1 MRKVL
6 KDLEV
11 TWIPVFLSLAR
22 PPSRVQRVTSGKRSP
37 GDKTPSLIILCFT
50 FFMNPWMINYDL
62 WLPEQEGPRTVGPQ
76 GTTSAQSSA
85 LRPSQ
90 QDNHVSSRGLLAS
103 SVLPR
108 CHLSCP
114 LFPLPQPGLLRK
126 LFFSNSPLFPS
137 PTTCS
142 RKLALTLMVA
152 SSSTSSNSSSL
163 DRGHSSKSILAANN
177 AFRPFYEKS

>member
-11 TWIPVFLSLAR
+11 TWIPVFLSLIW
-22 PPSRVQRVTSGKRSP
+22 PPSRVQRVTSGMRSS

-50 FFMNPWMINYDL
+50 FFMNPWMIDYDL

-90 QDNHVSSRGLLAS
+90 LDNHVSSRGLLAS

-114 LFPLPQPGLLRK
+114 LFPLPQPGFLRK
-126 LFFSNSPLFPS
+126 LFFSNSLPQHLLKEASTNPHDRFLLYQLQQLLLGQGALFQVHIGG
-137 PTTCS
+137 
-142 RKLALTLMVA
+142 K
-152 SSSTSSNSSSL
+152 
-163 DRGHSSKSILAANN
+163 
-177 AFRPFYEKS
+177 

>member
-22 PPSRVQRVTSGKRSP
+22 PPSRVQRVTSGKRSS

-114 LFPLPQPGLLRK
+114 LFPLPQPGFPRK
-126 LFFSNSPLFPS
+126 LFLPTSS
-137 PTTCS
+137 PTTCA

-163 DRGHSSKSILAANN
+163 DRGHSSILAANN
-177 AFRPFYEKS
+177 AFRPFYV